1 MLNAL
6 KGKNELEAG
15 EGEGPGGCSW
25 LWWEPEGGWSLSAL
39 LQKWGLPGPGP
50 QTPLC
55 ALSGQPFCL
64 NPGFLTH
71 KVGGGLV

>member
-6 KGKNELEAG
+6 KGKNGLEAG
-15 EGEGPGGCSW
+15 EGEGARRLQLAVVGG
-25 LWWEPEGGWSLSAL
+25 GGRLVTQRTA
-39 LQKWGLPGPGP
+39 GEVGAARAGP

-55 ALSGQPFCL
+55 TLGGQPFCL
-64 NPGFLTH
+64 NPGFLTC